1 MELSTKIDKYLC
13 NVGIITNS
21 DTELIS
27 YGVYLL
33 LGNIASVF
41 FIVLGGLFHKSIIEG
56 LVFLVAFNLVRTKA
70 GGFHLENG
78 NMCFLISM
86 AYLLLIPTLIRK
98 IHVPLFILNSLSL
111 ITVVLIAVIAPI
123 DTKNRK
129 LSDKAKKKLKL
140 KVIMSLFAV
149 VTLYTIFSI
158 LNLVYFLNSIFLS
171 LATVLT
177 LLLLGIYDN
186 FRKRYYA
193 NEVV

>member
-1 MELSTKIDKYLC
+1 MELSTKIAKYLC

-78 NMCFLISM
+78 NMCFFNFDGISFINSDFNKKNTCSTFYFKFIKLNNSGIDCCYR
-86 AYLLLIPTLIRK
+86 AY
-98 IHVPLFILNSLSL
+98 
-111 ITVVLIAVIAPI
+111 
-123 DTKNRK
+123 
-129 LSDKAKKKLKL
+129 
-140 KVIMSLFAV
+140 
-149 VTLYTIFSI
+149 
-158 LNLVYFLNSIFLS
+158 
-171 LATVLT
+171 
-177 LLLLGIYDN
+177 
-186 FRKRYYA
+186 RY
-193 NEVV
+193 